1 MKITLD
7 NIIFSLQRVGGVSI
21 YWSELLTR
29 FLRDQILVNVIEAKN
44 ANESYF
50 LNSKKASN
58 DGLFTPDSFHPAN
71 NDFQSKIND
80 RSSSLNFIS
89 NESDVRSK
97 SASNSNNS

>member
-1 MKITLD
+1 
-7 NIIFSLQRVGGVSI
+7 
-21 YWSELLTR
+21 
-29 FLRDQILVNVIEAKN
+29 
-44 ANESYF
+44 

-58 DGLFTPDSFHPAN
+58 DGLFSPDSFHPAN

-80 RSSSLNFIS
+80 RSSSLNLIS